1 MSPFPGGQHCEFFAG
16 GFERAEV
23 IMDVTSRELI
33 CRPLAALRDN
43 KVEAE
48 KLERQKRSAARKLH
62 YRPGVHAMMDWLADR
77 LNRDLCSTYAES
89 DDLAAASAKPAF
101 LFSLKLAP
109 RPLSRHFCFR

>member
-1 MSPFPGGQHCEFFAG
+1 
-16 GFERAEV
+16 
-23 IMDVTSRELI
+23 MDVMSREFI

-62 YRPGVHAMMDWLADR
+62 YRPGVHAMVDWLADR
-77 LNRDLCSTYAES
+77 LNKDLCSTYAES
-89 DDLAAASAKPAF
+89 DDLA
-101 LFSLKLAP
+101 P

>member
-1 MSPFPGGQHCEFFAG
+1 MSLFPGQGGQHCEFFAG

-77 LNRDLCSTYAES
+77 LNKDLCSTYAES
-89 DDLAAASAKPAF
+89 DDLA
-101 LFSLKLAP
+101 P